1 MDNTKSLNLYT
12 YCENNPIIY
21 VDPSGH
27 FTWDQKGDLAAG
39 MYERLKDEGLNLLK
53 INPVSMIIN
62 AVKQWNA
69 LLNQKITVSEIYA
82 AGFES
87 LVSDYKYVLDSKNNF
102 VTAYKPFKCGASDK
116 QVHDAGYHAVG
127 ILIDLATLA
136 ISVGKIV
143 EAVKANRQIIKV
155 TGELKNHYSVVGKN
169 GSLSLE
175 GTPSSTVNL
184 YSKDGILLQRRYYGT
199 DGKALKDIDFSHGGN
214 HTFPHTHIWDWSSG
228 KPSRK

>member
-136 ISVGKIV
+136 ISVGK
-143 EAVKANRQIIKV
+143 
-155 TGELKNHYSVVGKN
+155 N

-184 YSKDGILLQRRYYGT
+184 YSKDGVLLQRRYYGT